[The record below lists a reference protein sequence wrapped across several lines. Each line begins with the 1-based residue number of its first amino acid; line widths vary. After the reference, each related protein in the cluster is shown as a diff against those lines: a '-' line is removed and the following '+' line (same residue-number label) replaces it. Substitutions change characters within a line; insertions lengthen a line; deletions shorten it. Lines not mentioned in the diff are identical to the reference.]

1 MLTFLFVFFVCY
13 FRPTNSSSTKMSNLE
28 VAVVDNATVDALIS
42 PLMTVALPVIY
53 ITVFVISTPCNLIAL
68 VLLCGLTKRASPTVI
83 YSINLCLSDLLYSI
97 TLPLQVVYHLRRNDW
112 IFHRMT
118 CRISTAAFYCNMT
131 CSILTTCAIALE
143 RYCGVVH
150 PLKTRHLRSTR
161 KAILICL
168 LIWAVMLV
176 FQLPFFMHDFTL
188 FIPQLNVTTCFDVFP
203 KKVFEGWKGYLYFV
217 SIYLLFYVLPMIILI
232 ACYCAV
238 AHALRQT
245 LDAGVQRS
253 HKRTQTLVIVA
264 ALCFI
269 TCYLPN
275 MIIQPI
281 HMVYRS
287 KGHSIYAYYKLTL
300 GLNSLN
306 CCFDPFVYYLASREL
321 RQALWRVLG
330 WGKCCPNYMGEETA
344 ASNLSELPTTTR
356 GNQND
361 SRALISQ

>member
-1 MLTFLFVFFVCY
+1 MN
-13 FRPTNSSSTKMSNLE
+13 NSSQSI
-28 VAVVDNATVDALIS
+28 DNATLDALVS
-42 PLMTVALPVIY
+42 PLMTVALPIIY
-53 ITVFVISTPCNLIAL
+53 IMVFVISTPCNLIAL
-68 VLLCGLTKRASPTVI
+68 ILLCGLTKRATPTII
-83 YSINLCLSDLLYSI
+83 YSINLCLADLLYSI
-97 TLPLQVVYHLRRNDW
+97 TLPLQVCYHLQRNDW
-112 IFHRMT
+112 IFGKVS
-118 CRISTAAFYCNMT
+118 CGISTAAFYCNMT
-131 CSILTTCAIALE
+131 CSIFTTCAIALE

-150 PLKTRHLRSTR
+150 PLKTKHLRSTR

-176 FQLPFFMHDFTL
+176 FQMPYFVHDFTR
-188 FIPQLNVTTCFDVFP
+188 FIPQLNVTTCFDVIP

-217 SIYLLFYVLPMIILI
+217 SIYLFFNVLPMIILV

-238 AHALRQT
+238 ARALRQT

-264 ALCFI
+264 ALCYI

-275 MIIQPI
+275 MIVQPI

-287 KGHSIYAYYKLTL
+287 KNHGIYAYYKLTL
-300 GLNSLN
+300 GLNSFN

-330 WGKCCPNYMGEETA
+330 RWNCCPSNMGEETV
-344 ASNLSELPTTTR
+344 ASNLSELPSATR